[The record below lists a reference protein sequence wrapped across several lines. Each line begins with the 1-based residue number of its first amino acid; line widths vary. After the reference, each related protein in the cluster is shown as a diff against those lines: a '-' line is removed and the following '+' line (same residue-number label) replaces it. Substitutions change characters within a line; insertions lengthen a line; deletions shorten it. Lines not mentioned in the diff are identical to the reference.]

1 VLLEQPGGTTS
12 WVFVSTLHTYPHS
25 APRSRQPS
33 IEQVVQRQRSE
44 DLMLERPLA
53 TAATNAASIAE
64 AATARVLVRAVLE
77 NQ

>member
-1 VLLEQPGGTTS
+1 
-12 WVFVSTLHTYPHS
+12 
-25 APRSRQPS
+25 
-33 IEQVVQRQRSE
+33 
-44 DLMLERPLA
+44 MLERPLA